1 MGFFG
6 NEQVGKG
13 AKEFFN
19 SLDDANQTLGEI
31 SVTVSYID
39 LFWHNICLLHECF
52 TDRLK
57 IHFSKKNHI

>member
-1 MGFFG
+1 MFQNICWFDYRGGVAVGFFG

-31 SVTVSYID
+31 SVTVSLY
-39 LFWHNICLLHECF
+39 LSLA
-52 TDRLK
+52 
-57 IHFSKKNHI
+57 

>member
-1 MGFFG
+1 MSGSRWGQNVCWFDYRGGVAVGFFG

-31 SVTVSYID
+31 SVTVSLYLI
-39 LFWHNICLLHECF
+39 LA
-52 TDRLK
+52 
-57 IHFSKKNHI
+57 

>member
-31 SVTVSYID
+31 SVTVSLYRSI
-39 LFWHNICLLHECF
+39 LA
-52 TDRLK
+52 
-57 IHFSKKNHI
+57 